1 MKKTFLTL
9 LMLSGL
15 AVAQQKFACIDSAKI
30 MSESKLVQQK
40 QSSLMSKVQ
49 EYQKQL
55 DEINKKLED
64 LKKQIES
71 KAISQQVREQR
82 IKEYQQTEAKG
93 FELQNKANKEL
104 AELKAKLEEELFTNV
119 KKISQDI
126 AKQQGFT
133 GILDCNAFVYIDPQ
147 LDISKEVIT
156 RLDQGK

>member
-1 MKKTFLTL
+1 MKKVLSL
-9 LMLSGL
+9 LILSGL
-15 AVAQQKFACIDSAKI
+15 AAAQQKLVCIDSTKI
-30 MSESKLVQQK
+30 MNESKLVQQK
-40 QSSLMSKVQ
+40 RSTLMSKAQ
-49 EYQKQL
+49 EYQRQL

-71 KAISQQVREQR
+71 KAISQQIKEQK

-93 FELQNKANKEL
+93 LELQNRANKEL
-104 AELKAKLEEELFTNV
+104 AELRTKLEEELFASV

-126 AKQQGFT
+126 AKQQGYT